1 MKIDI
6 DESADSTPARDFTDL
21 DRQSIAKSLF
31 GILPCD
37 ITLEEATA
45 ERLEGASGSYREV

>member
-1 MKIDI
+1 MENNI

-21 DRQSIAKSLF
+21 DMQSIAKSLF
-31 GILPCD
+31 GILPYD

-45 ERLEGASGSYREV
+45 ERLESI

>member
-6 DESADSTPARDFTDL
+6 DESASNTPARDFTVL

-45 ERLEGASGSYREV
+45 ERLESI

>member
-6 DESADSTPARDFTDL
+6 DESTGSTPARDFTDL

-37 ITLEEATA
+37 IALEEATA